1 MEGALGMKKS
11 KIYRKVAKL
20 YISSLLKAA
29 SDDDLDVIFT
39 LADDM
44 NRAKEE
50 EETNENTVR
59 AHS

>member
-1 MEGALGMKKS
+1 MKKKS
-11 KIYRKVAKL
+11 EIYRKVAKL